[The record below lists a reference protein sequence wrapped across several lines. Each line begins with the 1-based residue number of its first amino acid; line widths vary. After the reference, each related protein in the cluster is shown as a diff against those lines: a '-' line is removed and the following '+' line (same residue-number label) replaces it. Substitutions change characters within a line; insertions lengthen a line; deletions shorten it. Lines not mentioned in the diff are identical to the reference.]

1 MPPKQGSL
9 GRPCAPSGSAT
20 CGARMSQTTL
30 LSKAARK
37 TGNPSSSVPPS
48 DVSTNFNC
56 TLGTLAQ
63 CVAQASKRPLAARM
77 GTKIRGKDFK
87 RSSRSPP
94 PIQNFFIVNNS
105 PGLPLAPATS
115 MPTPSSGPPTLSA
128 PAAPPRSRQLPGND
142 LRLELL
148 SRRTGDPAEHIFSEQ
163 ARASVPVIIIH
174 NWSSKSSPRPLLRR
188 SACNP
193 PRHATCLPRRR
204 QLTLRRRTSWPSFRP
219 PYLWARQR
227 RTPPPSSYLA
237 SPSHP
242 LRPPR
247 HASRPPPT
255 PIGR

>member
-115 MPTPSSGPPTLSA
+115 MPTPSSGPPDPFGSCGASA
-128 PAAPPRSRQLPGND
+128 FETAP
-142 LRLELL
+142 
-148 SRRTGDPAEHIFSEQ
+148 
-163 ARASVPVIIIH
+163 
-174 NWSSKSSPRPLLRR
+174 
-188 SACNP
+188 
-193 PRHATCLPRRR
+193 
-204 QLTLRRRTSWPSFRP
+204 
-219 PYLWARQR
+219 RQR
-227 RTPPPSSYLA
+227 LASCAPLAPHGRSCRATPPQGGR
-237 SPSHP
+237 SP
-242 LRPPR
+242 
-247 HASRPPPT
+247 
-255 PIGR
+255 